1 MTTYTVIR
9 REVESTTD
17 PNLNPSSTTQT
28 GSGNSWSGG
37 GFVNLTNSAPNSKT
51 YNAFFQTDFRTT
63 DDLYNIP
70 ADRCIV
76 RYKAR
81 PFIDLSTISGG
92 SGTNFDV
99 TYTTGS
105 IFGSSTTNTSPF
117 LSDSNFGLTDL
128 IQTGSAVTTQTA
140 GRNDI
145 TEDQA
150 SISVQVDTSNSNSNG
165 LHDVTI
171 RATAQILGNTGS
183 AGSLNRKWEAK
194 NHIINGQD
202 GDDDPD
208 LQVSSSLT
216 ATGAVLKFG
225 ESSSSANFSISED
238 SVNLKLADSSSSVT
252 GTISFTPTYIADSS
266 RSLSVITELL
276 ASTDN
281 LVRLDPVSYSSDFNF
296 TVSPTFKIQG
306 DTILAAEATDSIQ
319 GNAIYDIGG
328 EYTWDTINAIAIA
341 AEEKW
346 DDKDSWETWLDN
358 VWDTALET
366 WDEWDQDVWARAY
379 NLAAVFTRDIVSTF
393 KPSASS
399 NISASTSVTAVAGL
413 NEPAEA
419 ELTATVTT
427 SFTANGIID
436 VDCVITDAFT
446 PTLVDTVI
454 FDQPSVIAI
463 TGAFTPVLTAAVVND
478 QDTILSSS
486 FAIDITPTH
495 RRGPYELDLTS
506 VFTQPDTVPSHKV
519 GPYQFVLPALAS
531 QLTTAKLFYQADPY
545 NIFTVP
551 AETRTAV
558 IPRESNI
565 TLVDQEIRVNKVAA
579 ETRLYIVDQ
588 ETRRFK
594 LRVAPISNRFSTPKE
609 RAEA

>member
-9 REVESTTD
+9 REQNDFGAADQTPTSITQSGSGKTWSISGSNALVDLSNTS
-17 PNLNPSSTTQT
+17 PSSKTLKA
-28 GSGNSWSGG
+28 S
-37 GFVNLTNSAPNSKT
+37 FNL
-51 YNAFFQTDFRTT
+51 DFRTA
-63 DDLYNIP
+63 DSVYNIP

-76 RYKAR
+76 EYNGVRAKV
-81 PFIDLSTISGG
+81 DLQNAGIGIGVSHTNNFTFGPALGGG
-92 SGTNFDV
+92 S
-99 TYTTGS
+99 
-105 IFGSSTTNTSPF
+105 SSTGPF
-117 LSDSNFGLTDL
+117 LTDVSSGSNNFT
-128 IQTGSAVTTQTA
+128 QTGSAVTTQTA
-140 GRNDI
+140 NVNDLPVADTFI
-145 TEDQA
+145 TTQL
-150 SISVQVDTSNSNSNG
+150 DTSNSNSNG
-165 LHDVTI
+165 LHQAVI
-171 RATAQILGNTGS
+171 RAVPILDGPYV
-183 AGSLNRKWEAK
+183 NRKWEA
-194 NHIINGQD
+194 NNIFID
-202 GDDDPD
+202 GVGNDTIDPIT
-208 LQVSSSLT
+208 ST
-216 ATGAVLKFG
+216 ATIEAIGTVTKFAESDITSTATITDDSVLLKFG
-225 ESSSSANFSISED
+225 VGDVDA
-238 SVNLKLADSSSSVT
+238 VA
-252 GTISFTPTYIADSS
+252 TISFTPTYIADSS

-281 LVRLDPVSYSSDFNF
+281 LVRLDPESYSSDFSF

-328 EYTWDTINAIAIA
+328 EYTWNTINAIAIA

-379 NLAAVFTRDIVSTF
+379 NIAAVFTRDIVSTF
-393 KPSASS
+393 KPTASS
-399 NISASTSVTAVAGL
+399 NISASTSVTALAGL

-419 ELTATVTT
+419 DLTATVTT

-463 TGAFTPVLTAAVVND
+463 TGAFTPVLTAAIISD
-478 QDTILSSS
+478 QDNILSSS

-495 RRGPYELDLTS
+495 RRGPYQLNLTAA
-506 VFTQPDTVPSHKV
+506 FTQPDTVPSRRL